1 MNKNTEKKVYVAP
14 QMSILK
20 MENNCPLLSASFYE
34 SKKAA
39 SPRSTIVNDNYNIV
53 DFD

>member
-1 MNKNTEKKVYVAP
+1 MNKNTEKKTYIAP
-14 QMSILK
+14 QMNVLK
-20 MENNCPLLSASFYE
+20 METNAPLLHMSYYE
-34 SKKAA
+34 NKKAA

>member
-1 MNKNTEKKVYVAP
+1 MNKNTEKKFYVAP

-20 MENNCPLLSASFYE
+20 MKTDAQLLHMSYYE
-34 SKKAA
+34 ERKANQK
-39 SPRSTIVNDNYNIV
+39 STIVNDNYNIV